1 MQGAAFCC
9 IVNGEL
15 LYQTRSEQMDS
26 KAADKIRFLYTPQGF
41 VLDRHEGDFSAE
53 VIKWYKR
60 FSDDKYQTLYDMGF
74 SEKPA

>member
-1 MQGAAFCC
+1 M
-9 IVNGEL
+9 N
-15 LYQTRSEQMDS
+15 S